1 MAEQDYY
8 EILGVPRDASADDLK
23 KAFRKAAL
31 KHHPDRN
38 PGDKEAEGKFKQA
51 AEAYEILS
59 DPEQR
64 ARYDRF
70 GRQGVTS
77 HPGQQYTGVDDIL
90 SHFAD
95 LFGGAFFEEMFGGR
109 RGPRP
114 GTHRRIQMELTFEE
128 AARGVEQTIE
138 ITRNELCGECGG
150 TGAKRGSGPTVC
162 PYCHGHGEV
171 QHRRGFFM
179 MTAPCANCRGTGQV
193 VRDPCPACR
202 GNGRQPTR
210 VKIPLRIPAGV
221 ADGERIAYRGGGDPG
236 DDGSHRGDLYCDIR
250 VKPHEI
256 FSRDGDDVICEV
268 PISFTQAALG
278 ADDRGAV
285 ARWPADAPHPA
296 RHAERAELPPAGPRL
311 PEPQRPDARR
321 RGGAR
326 GDRGPAFAQPRA
338 GGVAQAF
345 RRDGG
350 FQRHAEAEV
359 VLRQGEEISRRADGE
374 SIE

>member
-59 DPEQR
+59 DPDQR

-70 GRQGVTS
+70 GRQGVTA

-95 LFGGAFFEEMFGGR
+95 LFGSTFFEEMFGGR

-150 TGAKRGSGPTVC
+150 TGAKRGSGPTTC

-171 QHRRGFFM
+171 R
-179 MTAPCANCRGTGQV
+179 APA
-193 VRDPCPACR
+193 
-202 GNGRQPTR
+202 R
-210 VKIPLRIPAGV
+210 VFR
-221 ADGERIAYRGGGDPG
+221 
-236 DDGSHRGDLYCDIR
+236 DDGSVR
-250 VKPHEI
+250 
-256 FSRDGDDVICEV
+256 
-268 PISFTQAALG
+268 
-278 ADDRGAV
+278 
-285 ARWPADAPHPA
+285 
-296 RHAERAELPPAGPRL
+296 ELPRRRAGGARSVPRL
-311 PEPQRPDARR
+311 PRKRAAADAGEDSAADSARR
-321 RGGAR
+321 RR
-326 GDRGPAFAQPRA
+326 
-338 GGVAQAF
+338 
-345 RRDGG
+345 
-350 FQRHAEAEV
+350 
-359 VLRQGEEISRRADGE
+359 RRADRLSRRRRSGRRRPP
-374 SIE
+374 SRRPATAISA

>member
-8 EILGVPRDASADDLK
+8 EILGVARDASADDLK

-38 PGDKEAEGKFKQA
+38 PGDQEAEAKFKEAD
-51 AEAYEILS
+51 EAYEILS
-59 DPEQR
+59 DPDQR

-70 GRQGVTS
+70 GRKGVTA

-90 SHFAD
+90 SHFSD
-95 LFGGAFFEEMFGGR
+95 LLGSAFFEEMFGGR

-150 TGAKRGSGPTVC
+150 NGAKRGTGPAIC

-202 GNGRQPTR
+202 GTGRQAVR
-210 VKIPLRIPAGV
+210 VKIPLRIPPGV

-236 DDGSHRGDLYCDIR
+236 EDGKQRGDLYCDIR
-250 VKPHEI
+250 VKPHAI

-278 ADDRGAV
+278 ADIEVPTLEGRQTLHIPRGTQSGRV
-285 ARWPADAPHPA
+285 F
-296 RHAERAELPPAGPRL
+296 RL
-311 PEPQRPDARR
+311 PGLGFPSRSGRT
-321 RGGAR
+321 RGGEEVRVAIEVPRSLSREQEELLKRFAETEDSNVTPKRKSFFDKAR
-326 GDRGPAFAQPRA
+326 KYLEGLTGKK
-338 GGVAQAF
+338 
-345 RRDGG
+345 
-350 FQRHAEAEV
+350 
-359 VLRQGEEISRRADGE
+359 
-374 SIE
+374 

>member
-1 MAEQDYY
+1 MAEPDYY
-8 EILGVPRDASADDLK
+8 EMLDVPRDASADDLK

-31 KHHPDRN
+31 KYHPDRN
-38 PGDKEAEGKFKQA
+38 PGDKEAEAKFKQA
-51 AEAYEILS
+51 AEAYEVLS

-64 ARYDRF
+64 ARYNRF
-70 GRQGVTS
+70 GRHGVTS

-95 LFGGAFFEEMFGGR
+95 LFGSAFFEEMFGGR
-109 RGPRP
+109 RGPRA

-128 AARGVEQTIE
+128 ATLGVEQTIE

-150 TGAKRGSGPTVC
+150 TGAKRGTGPVVC

-171 QHRRGFFM
+171 QHRRGLFM
-179 MTAPCANCRGTGQV
+179 MSAHCANCRGTGQV

-210 VKIPLRIPAGV
+210 VKIPLRVPPGV
-221 ADGERIAYRGGGDPG
+221 ADGERIAYRGEGDPG

-278 ADDRGAV
+278 ADIEVPTLHGPQTLHIPRGTQSG
-285 ARWPADAPHPA
+285 RSF
-296 RHAERAELPPAGPRL
+296 RL
-311 PEPQRPDARR
+311 PGLGFPSHSGRTRGSEEVCVVIEVPRSLSREQEELLKRFAATENSNVTPKRKSFFDKARKYLE
-321 RGGAR
+321 GLTGKK
-326 GDRGPAFAQPRA
+326 
-338 GGVAQAF
+338 
-345 RRDGG
+345 
-350 FQRHAEAEV
+350 
-359 VLRQGEEISRRADGE
+359 
-374 SIE
+374 